1 MTTQH
6 YSMFTLLDASNEK
19 SNVTIYNGAITATS
33 LPGFLTQFGA
43 VRSAIDAITLG
54 TIHKEAWIGDSTVLS
69 QTLPTNAFAQREL
82 KWLVRYRGNTSNK
95 IFTLTIPTAD
105 PAGRLVAGTDRADL
119 TNPQIQTFITEFQN
133 FARTPD
139 DDTETVTVLDIT
151 LVGRNI

>member
-6 YSMFTLLDASNEK
+6 YSVFTMLDASGEK
-19 SNVTIYNGAITATS
+19 SNTTIYNGAITPTS
-33 LPGFLTQFGA
+33 LAGFLSAFGA
-43 VRSAIDAITLG
+43 LRNAIDAITLG
-54 TIHKEAWIGDSTVLS
+54 TIHKEAWVGDSTILS
-69 QTLPTNAFAQREL
+69 QTLPSNQFAQREL

-105 PAGRLVAGTDRADL
+105 PQGRLVAGTDRADL
-119 TNPQIQTFITEFQN
+119 TNPQIQAFVNEFQG

-139 DDTETVTVLDIT
+139 SDQETVTVLDIT